1 MARALSPE
9 EAEVFNEANS
19 PEQNLMM
26 MGNST
31 GNLSLPQNEALE
43 SLPELGFLFGNNLP
57 KP

>member
-19 PEQNLMM
+19 PEQNFMM
-26 MGNST
+26 MGNSAK
-31 GNLSLPQNEALE
+31 NLSLPQNEALE
-43 SLPELGFLFGNNLP
+43 SALELGFLFGDNLP